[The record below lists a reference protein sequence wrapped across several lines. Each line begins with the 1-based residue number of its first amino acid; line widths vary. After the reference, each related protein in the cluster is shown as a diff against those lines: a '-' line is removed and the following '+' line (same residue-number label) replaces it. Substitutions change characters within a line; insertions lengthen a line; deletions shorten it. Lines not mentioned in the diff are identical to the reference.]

1 MLRREILMKFKRIIS
16 IILLLALCLCIFGCS
31 INQNS
36 KRAISA
42 KAIFN
47 YLVSSSY
54 ELNVIFFG
62 EGLEHHEVENGE
74 LYAPVLSSEKYTTQ
88 EELESVAAEIFS
100 SNYTESIINTA
111 FIGNQGGIT
120 GTVNFAR
127 YIESYGCLTARVD
140 YEPIKIAEYDFS
152 TTEITKIS
160 RKFIQGKIMTTNF
173 DKNEYVE
180 ITLINEDNGWRI
192 DSATY

>member
-1 MLRREILMKFKRIIS
+1 MKIKKIIS
-16 IILLLALCLCIFGCS
+16 IILLAILCFSFFGCS

-36 KRAISA
+36 KKTIVA

-47 YLVSSSY
+47 SLVSSSY

-62 EGLEHHEVENGE
+62 EGLQHHEAEEGE
-74 LYAPVLSSEKYTTQ
+74 FYAPVISSEKYNSRK
-88 EELESVAAEIFS
+88 ELESATAEIFS
-100 SNYTESIINTA
+100 SSYTESIIDIA
-111 FIGNQGGIT
+111 FFGTQGGIS

-127 YIESYGCLTARVD
+127 YIEYNDCLTARVD
-140 YEPIKIAEYDFS
+140 YEPIEIAEYDFS

-160 RKFIQGKIMTTNF
+160 NKFIQGKIMTTNF
-173 DKNEYVE
+173 EKNEYVE